1 MTTRYWMLPLVSL
14 LFLCHASPSHAQ
26 VDYGKVS
33 PWDQRAESGPD
44 AQVPGWFYNL
54 GITGLR
60 AQLVAD
66 EPKALLIKYVF
77 PKSPADGQVKIGD
90 LIVGAGGRMFQED
103 HRNGYG
109 EKVFGAD
116 GPISELAQVLEE
128 CQSADRKGKLT
139 LTLRRGNEIVDVS
152 LDVGT
157 KYGTFAPTFP
167 SDCRKSDLILAELLQ
182 YLVAHQ
188 RQDGSFGDPVHDT
201 FAPLALL
208 ASGEAK
214 YLPAVER
221 NVKYHCGVTKAKDL
235 GLPNWYYMS
244 TAIVLSE
251 YHLATGD
258 RSVLPDLQKV
268 HDLMAKGQYLHMS
281 QINPQ
286 AKKSHPDSFPKGPQD
301 SHGGWGHNPGFEGYG
316 PIAMLTGQG
325 ALSYSLMHRCGITI
339 DRMNHDAAYDFLKRG
354 TGENGYV
361 WYGDQKG
368 GGPDNWA
375 DMGRTGAAGI
385 ANFLSPYDGNA
396 YRERA
401 LSHARVIGAH
411 PQSFP
416 DTHGSP
422 MMGMAYTALAA
433 SVDADSFRKLM
444 DANRW
449 WFTLAHC
456 TDGSFYYQPNRDNSY
471 YGSDSRTLAS
481 SVTAFILT
489 IPKRGLVMTGKEE
502 KGVSKPVSKAGNS
515 AKPLKVF
522 VLAGQS
528 NMQGHAAIS
537 TFDSLADDPQTAPLL
552 RTMRGPDGKPRI
564 CEKVWISSVGCLGD
578 AYSDLT
584 EAKGKLTAG
593 FGAPEHKIGPEF
605 TFGLTMEQRLSE
617 PVLIIKTSWG
627 GRSLH
632 TDFRPPSAGPFVLA
646 KETQELWDK
655 HPEGAH
661 GIPKAEDRPKFYAEK
676 TAATGVFYREM
687 IAHVKMVL
695 KDIKRVVPDYDE
707 NQGYELAG
715 FVWFQGFNDY
725 VDGGV
730 YPKQNTAGG
739 YELYADLLG
748 HFIRDVRK
756 DLSAPKLPF
765 VIGVMG
771 IDGMR
776 GNKNGPMMHF
786 REAQRKPSTLDDFKG
801 NVLAVETAP
810 FWDDDLEAF
819 VERKERVY
827 DKLEQE
833 FRKAKPMPT
842 EPEKEA
848 ARKKALDEEFKPD
861 ELKRLST
868 GVSNGGYHYLGAAKI
883 MAPIGK
889 EFAEALVGVDAV
901 K

>member
-139 LTLRRGNEIVDVS
+139 LTLRRGNQIVDVS

-182 YLVAHQ
+182 YLVDHQ

-385 ANFLSPYDGNA
+385 ANFLSPYNGNA

-401 LSHARVIGAH
+401 LSHAKVIGAH

-502 KGVSKPVSKAGNS
+502 RGVPKPVSKAGNS

-522 VLAGQS
+522 ILAGQS

-552 RTMRGPDGKPRI
+552 KTMRGPDGKPRI

-776 GNKNGPMMHF
+776 GNKIGPMMHF
-786 REAQRKPSTLDDFKG
+786 REAQRKPSTLDEFKG
-801 NVLAVETAP
+801 NVFAVETAP

-833 FRKAKPMPT
+833 FRKANPMPT
-842 EPEKEA
+842 EPKKEA